1 MAVMNYTSLIPNDK
15 TSGRLLLCCDG
26 IDLLPTFSLS
36 KCLVLTLLLAAK
48 SNMFVL
54 LFQIL
59 KCSRDTVH
67 LRGV

>member
-1 MAVMNYTSLIPNDK
+1 MVVMNYTSLIPNVK

-26 IDLLPTFSLS
+26 IALLPTFSLS
-36 KCLVLTLLLAAK
+36 KCLVLTLLLAVK

-59 KCSRDTVH
+59 KRSRDTVH